1 MKCTENKIT
10 AKLKACLLVCVTV
23 MLISACASRQISLYD
38 RIGGEQKVAQ
48 IADYYI
54 DEIQYDRQILSFFLD
69 SDIDRFR
76 EKLIEHV
83 CVHIDGPCTYT
94 GDDMIK
100 VHTGMNITEADFNRV
115 VELLINAMTRADV
128 PHRLQ
133 NQVLA
138 RFAPMR
144 GEMVYR

>member
-1 MKCTENKIT
+1 MKFRGHKVF
-10 AKLKACLLVCVTV
+10 ASLQACLLIFLSLLLITGCV
-23 MLISACASRQISLYD
+23 SRQVSLYEQ
-38 RIGGEQKVAQ
+38 IGGEQKVVQ
-48 IADYYI
+48 IADYFI
-54 DEIQYDRQILSFFLD
+54 DEIQYDRQILSYFMD

-76 EKLIEHV
+76 EKLSEHI
-83 CVHIDGPCTYT
+83 CVHIGGPCTYT
-94 GDDMIK
+94 GDDMVK

-115 VELLINAMTRADV
+115 VELLINAMNRAEV

-144 GEMVYR
+144 GEMIYR

>member
-1 MKCTENKIT
+1 MSNLTLFFGQ
-10 AKLKACLLVCVTV
+10 KLQSCFVLCLFLV
-23 MLISACASRQISLYD
+23 LISACATRQDNLYEQL
-38 RIGGEQKVAQ
+38 GGEAKVAR
-48 IADYYI
+48 IADYFI
-54 DEIQYDRQILSFFLD
+54 DEIQYDKRVLGFFLE

-76 EKLIEHV
+76 EKFIEHV
-83 CVHIDGPCTYT
+83 CVHTDGPCTYT
-94 GDDMIK
+94 GDDMVK

-115 VELLINAMTRADV
+115 VELLIKAMTRADV

-144 GEMVYR
+144 GEMIYR

>member
-1 MKCTENKIT
+1 MQYTGNT
-10 AKLKACLLVCVTV
+10 LFAKLKACACVCVTLV
-23 MLISACASRQISLYD
+23 LISACASRQVSLYD
-38 RIGGEQKVAQ
+38 QIGGEQKVAQ
-48 IADYYI
+48 IADYFI
-54 DEIQYDRQILSFFLD
+54 DEIQYDRQILRYFLE

-76 EKLIEHV
+76 EKLGEHI

-94 GDDMIK
+94 GDDMVK

-115 VELLINAMTRADV
+115 VELLINAMNRAEV

-133 NQVLA
+133 NQLLA

-144 GEMVYR
+144 GEMIYR